1 MSREKERK
9 RVMLC
14 CSKKST
20 KPAVSAARSL
30 FYSHPL
36 FPGTFVT
43 LFAFLNPFGN
53 MVALDPFSLFSIRN
67 RTNCLRTLLRW
78 NRSKS
83 KVETYLDLSNSLEG
97 VEKKEEKL
105 ADLRSSNCSIPPNRG
120 RCWSRIDRITRSRV
134 HDERNV
140 TRRRRQLER
149 EQMEKLDAVRDT
161 NTLRVYSRLWLCFRD
176 WVERESIV
184 GVSRDSEL
192 PLPPSIV
199 PTPVSRQP
207 ACSSTR
213 SFPLGSR
220 PHPSHKDVPHYR
232 KHRHPSRWSAARSR
246 LYARSRIQS
255 NSSTRVTTSSASP
268 RNHMRPRK
276 YKRRTMPFRTR
287 RSFPSFSWS
296 KKKNMIGNRDE
307 KSPIKPWTSDRA
319 FVLFIRTVQNWVR
332 FFSRETV

>member
-1 MSREKERK
+1 
-9 RVMLC
+9 
-14 CSKKST
+14 
-20 KPAVSAARSL
+20 
-30 FYSHPL
+30 
-36 FPGTFVT
+36 
-43 LFAFLNPFGN
+43 
-53 MVALDPFSLFSIRN
+53 
-67 RTNCLRTLLRW
+67 
-78 NRSKS
+78 
-83 KVETYLDLSNSLEG
+83 
-97 VEKKEEKL
+97 
-105 ADLRSSNCSIPPNRG
+105 
-120 RCWSRIDRITRSRV
+120 
-134 HDERNV
+134 
-140 TRRRRQLER
+140 
-149 EQMEKLDAVRDT
+149 MEKLDAVRDT

-192 PLPPSIV
+192 PLLPSIV

-319 FVLFIRTVQNWVR
+319 FYIIHSDRSKLSSFLFSGNGLGKSEVNYRRVCVLVGRIEIKHGCVIILTMWCNMM
-332 FFSRETV
+332 

>member
-1 MSREKERK
+1 
-9 RVMLC
+9 
-14 CSKKST
+14 
-20 KPAVSAARSL
+20 
-30 FYSHPL
+30 
-36 FPGTFVT
+36 
-43 LFAFLNPFGN
+43 
-53 MVALDPFSLFSIRN
+53 
-67 RTNCLRTLLRW
+67 
-78 NRSKS
+78 
-83 KVETYLDLSNSLEG
+83 
-97 VEKKEEKL
+97 
-105 ADLRSSNCSIPPNRG
+105 
-120 RCWSRIDRITRSRV
+120 
-134 HDERNV
+134 
-140 TRRRRQLER
+140 
-149 EQMEKLDAVRDT
+149 MEKLDAVRDT

-192 PLPPSIV
+192 PLPPSIA

-220 PHPSHKDVPHYR
+220 PHPSRKDVPHYR

-255 NSSTRVTTSSASP
+255 NSSTRVTTNSASP

-287 RSFPSFSWS
+287 RSFPSFSRF
-296 KKKNMIGNRDE
+296 KKKKKKRKNMIGHESREIANQ
-307 KSPIKPWTSDRA
+307 PLKPSDRA
-319 FVLFIRTVQNWVR
+319 LLFIRTVQNWVH

>member
-1 MSREKERK
+1 
-9 RVMLC
+9 
-14 CSKKST
+14 
-20 KPAVSAARSL
+20 
-30 FYSHPL
+30 
-36 FPGTFVT
+36 
-43 LFAFLNPFGN
+43 
-53 MVALDPFSLFSIRN
+53 
-67 RTNCLRTLLRW
+67 
-78 NRSKS
+78 
-83 KVETYLDLSNSLEG
+83 
-97 VEKKEEKL
+97 
-105 ADLRSSNCSIPPNRG
+105 
-120 RCWSRIDRITRSRV
+120 
-134 HDERNV
+134 
-140 TRRRRQLER
+140 
-149 EQMEKLDAVRDT
+149 MEKLDAVRDT

-296 KKKNMIGNRDE
+296 KKKKKIWSTIVTRNRQSSPERAIARLYYSFEPFKIEFVSFLGKRFRE
-307 KSPIKPWTSDRA
+307 KRSELSPCM
-319 FVLFIRTVQNWVR
+319 R
-332 FFSRETV
+332 FSWQDWD